1 LNLTL
6 NLVAGRRLAWQQR
19 KAESLTVNALH
30 AGSHL
35 LGYRDAALYGGPGG
49 IALGTAMTISG
60 AAASPNMGYNSSPLV
75 SFTMM
80 LFNARLGAWLGN
92 PGPAGERTWRTDGP
106 RFAVAPVVREMLGL
120 TDDQSPFSYLS
131 DGGHFENLALYEMV
145 LRRCRSIVVLDGG
158 CDPGFT
164 YGDLGNALRKIR
176 IDLGVPIDFEDAS
189 LQSLV
194 AHQTRAAVARI
205 RYSAADDG
213 GEDGWLLY
221 LKPMLRG
228 DEPPDVRS
236 YAADNP
242 TFPHQSTANQWFDE
256 SQTESYRM
264 LGQHTVASVCG
275 TWSAGPLS
283 DLIGQVARSVAPRS
297 QVE

>member
-1 LNLTL
+1 
-6 NLVAGRRLAWQQR
+6 
-19 KAESLTVNALH
+19 
-30 AGSHL
+30 
-35 LGYRDAALYGGPGG
+35 
-49 IALGTAMTISG
+49 
-60 AAASPNMGYNSSPLV
+60 MGCNSSPLV

-92 PGPAGERTWRTDGP
+92 PGPAGRDTWRLDGP

-164 YGDLGNALRKIR
+164 YEDLGNALRKIR
-176 IDLGVPIDFEDAS
+176 IDLGVPIEFVDAS
-189 LQSLV
+189 LRALV
-194 AHQTRAAVARI
+194 ARESRAAVARI

-221 LKPMLRG
+221 LKPMIRG
-228 DEPPDVRS
+228 DEAPDVRS
-236 YAADNP
+236 YAAANP
-242 TFPHQSTANQWFDE
+242 TFPHQSTSNQWFNE

-275 TWSAGPLS
+275 DSPGGALSELIRQAAGP
-283 DLIGQVARSVAPRS
+283 VAPRAK
-297 QVE
+297 VD